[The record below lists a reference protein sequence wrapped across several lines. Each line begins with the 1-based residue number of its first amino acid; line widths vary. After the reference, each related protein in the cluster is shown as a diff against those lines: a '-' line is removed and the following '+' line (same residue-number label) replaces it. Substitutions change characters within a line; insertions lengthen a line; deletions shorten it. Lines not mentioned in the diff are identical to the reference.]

1 MSRKFGA
8 FDPAATAS
16 TTVVTLTTTARG
28 IVEAVAQN
36 FFPFE
41 STAAN
46 LASGDGVFTSVGAFS
61 YSSAVGTPYGPGTA
75 LRVEGNPHMEI
86 TSAGA
91 VQMVEFSSAFTF
103 EFWAYQSSGA
113 NDGYRVILD
122 SRNNGG
128 NPNNC
133 FNVQFGL
140 GKLRV
145 SPGASGGANIQ
156 ESSTVAAL
164 NVWQHYAIARDSSM
178 QMRMFFDGVK
188 TYDASYTIVSD
199 NKATGGRPHFF
210 ESVNGSY
217 SFTGYIRDLRI
228 FKDICIY
235 TTAFPVTTQPL
246 QATSNNIVISTTTTI
261 NTRSHSHVWNYPDIY
276 KARRADTWPDHA
288 PVTRTIQIHVAGG
301 GGGGGS
307 HVGGDGGDG
316 VVVSVQKSGVTA
328 GTILTYVVGGGG
340 KGGFHGGGRTSG
352 QVIGITSG
360 PMQGGGALVA
370 SDGDFQNNANQS
382 GAEGG
387 AGSGVFLSTATQAN
401 AIVIAGGG
409 GGGAGNNAGEGGA
422 GGGQGTA
429 ADSSLLGQ
437 DGQGG
442 TNQGEGGQSSRGG
455 RHGNGTSPRTTAGA
469 LLGQTNIYGGS
480 GYTSGGGGGGGY
492 YGGGGG
498 GHGGSAGDM
507 GGAGGGSGY
516 VSSEWTRIES
526 ILSLPAGGANATTGS
541 DGANGKVVI
550 TVDGSTAV
558 SVTSTGTTATYE
570 VV

>member
-1 MSRKFGA
+1 MSRKLGA
-8 FDPAATAS
+8 FDPASTAS
-16 TTVVTLTTTARG
+16 TSVVTETSDFTNLYLTFDNGSTDDSSPQNVTVTDVASASYDSTNVAAGSAAILLYEGSGVSYTSSSADRLRFQTSDVVLSSNFTIECFFRTTQGGGDIAGRQVLLAYSIYADSRDGYSGLLFWITGGALKLYASSGSSSWNVISNQAWGTVSVNTYHHIALTREGNVYRGYFDGARAFETTAG
-28 IVEAVAQN
+28 SFHITG
-36 FFPFE
+36 
-41 STAAN
+41 S
-46 LASGDGVFTSVGAFS
+46 ASMIG
-61 YSSAVGTPYGPGTA
+61 
-75 LRVEGNPHMEI
+75 
-86 TSAGA
+86 
-91 VQMVEFSSAFTF
+91 
-103 EFWAYQSSGA
+103 
-113 NDGYRVILD
+113 
-122 SRNNGG
+122 SRDTGG
-128 NPNNC
+128 
-133 FNVQFGL
+133 
-140 GKLRV
+140 
-145 SPGASGGANIQ
+145 
-156 ESSTVAAL
+156 
-164 NVWQHYAIARDSSM
+164 
-178 QMRMFFDGVK
+178 
-188 TYDASYTIVSD
+188 SYTFNGQIDDFRILNGVALHTSSSLTVPTT
-199 NKATGGRPHFF
+199 NVG
-210 ESVNGSY
+210 VNV
-217 SFTGYIRDLRI
+217 
-228 FKDICIY
+228 
-235 TTAFPVTTQPL
+235 TAETFD
-246 QATSNNIVISTTTTI
+246 
-261 NTRSHSHVWNYPDIY
+261 TRTHSHVWNYPDIY
-276 KARRADTWPDHA
+276 KARRADTWPDPA
-288 PVTRTIQIHVAGG
+288 PATRTIQIHVAGG

-316 VVVSVQKSGVTA
+316 GVVSVQKSGVTA

-437 DGQGG
+437 DGKGG
-442 TNQGEGGQSSRGG
+442 TNRGEDGKPSRGG

-526 ILSLPAGGANATTGS
+526 ILSLPAGGANATTGA